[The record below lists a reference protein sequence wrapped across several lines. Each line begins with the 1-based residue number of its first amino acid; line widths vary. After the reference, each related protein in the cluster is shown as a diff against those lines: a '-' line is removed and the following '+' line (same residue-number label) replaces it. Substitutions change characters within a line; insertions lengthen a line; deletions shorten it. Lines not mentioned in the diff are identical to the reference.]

1 MKTDTKDT
9 LPVLLPED
17 FKGHWKENVKESD
30 YHGDKTFVSSS
41 GARLAL
47 KSQRAF
53 YRGFV
58 MGKAKEE
65 TDAMRFGTAAHL
77 AILEPD
83 QFKKRFVVVKDF
95 GDMRSSINR
104 AKKDEWKMG
113 FAGDTVFMEQED
125 LDRLNWMI
133 ESLLGCPTAVNMLK
147 DGVREATG
155 YARDPKTG
163 IGIRI
168 KPDFLRHDLSVMPD
182 LKTCRE
188 SNYEGFLSAIKR
200 HRYDMQLVH
209 YDRGVFGIH
218 GRGCEDLCW
227 IASQNVEPFETQVW
241 VMTPG
246 MRELA
251 TRHLDR
257 SFARIQEGLK
267 EGAWKG
273 SQTQAEP
280 IDFPSYWYEREIYE
294 EGV

>member
-9 LPVLLPED
+9 LPLLLPEG
-17 FKGHWKENVKESD
+17 FQGSWKENVKESD

-41 GARLAL
+41 AVRLAL

-53 YRGFV
+53 FRGFV
-58 MGKAKEE
+58 RGFGKEE

-125 LDRLNWMI
+125 LDRLSWMI
-133 ESLLGCPTAVNMLK
+133 ESLLEHETAVNMLK

-155 YARDPKTG
+155 YARHPKTG
-163 IGIRI
+163 IAMRI

-182 LKTCRE
+182 LKTCVE
-188 SNYEGFLSAIKR
+188 SSYEAFLGAIKR
-200 HRYDMQLVH
+200 HRYDMQLIH
-209 YDRGVFGIH
+209 YDIGVLGIH
-218 GRGCEDLCW
+218 GKPCEDLCW
-227 IASQNVEPFETQVW
+227 IAVQNREPFDTNVW

-246 MRELA
+246 MRELGARHVDRGFERIAEGIRSGEWKA
-251 TRHLDR
+251 T
-257 SFARIQEGLK
+257 
-267 EGAWKG
+267 
-273 SQTQAEP
+273 QTQAEP

-294 EGV
+294 EGT